1 MNTKKITDFYPII
14 PPKPLSSES
23 YKVRIQNQEFSIKDK
38 VSCKSL
44 IGRIFEA
51 EEENFLSELIIWEV
65 SKRSQ
70 QKTKLPPFSRAFIVL
85 N

>member
-14 PPKPLSSES
+14 TPKTISAKS
-23 YKVRIQNQEFSIKDK
+23 YEKIIKDQEFSIKDK

-65 SKRSQ
+65 SKRSH